1 MKESKNMLNSILF
14 YAEKEYK
21 INDYW
26 QRRLF
31 RVNVSTLMQLGYDIG
46 KHGYSENDIVYLN
59 EESYKNFMAS
69 QAYYESKESNVINNN
84 EDISNVR
91 SHR

>member
-1 MKESKNMLNSILF
+1 
-14 YAEKEYK
+14 
-21 INDYW
+21 
-26 QRRLF
+26 
-31 RVNVSTLMQLGYDIG
+31 MQLGYDIG

-59 EESYKNFMAS
+59 EESYKNFMDS

-84 EDISNVR
+84 EDISNIR